1 MKRIVVH
8 TPGGPGQMVL
18 EDGPAPV
25 PGPADVVIDVVAAGV
40 NFIDV
45 YFRSGQYKA
54 EVPLTLGSEAAGTVS
69 AVGADVRDLKP
80 GDRVAYAM
88 VRGAYAEQVVVPAA
102 MVVRVPDAVPLETA
116 AAAMLQ
122 GMTAHYL
129 TRSTFP
135 LEAGQTCLVHAA
147 AGGAGGLIVQMAR
160 RLGVR
165 TIGTVSTDAKA
176 QEARALGCDEVIK
189 YTEQDFEVEVK
200 ALTGGRGVDVVYDS
214 VGRTTFEKGLA
225 VLRPR
230 GVMALFGQSSGAVAP
245 IDPQILNTR
254 GSVYLTRPSLA
265 HYVATTDELRWRA
278 AEIFDAI
285 IGGDLTIRVSATY
298 PLAEAARAHEALEG
312 RKTVGKLLL
321 GVR

>member
-69 AVGADVRDLKP
+69 AVGTDVRDLKS

-285 IGGDLTIRVSATY
+285 ISGDLTIRVSATY

>member
-69 AVGADVRDLKP
+69 AVGADVRDLKS

-285 IGGDLTIRVSATY
+285 ISGDLTIRVSATY